1 MFLEREA
8 GPRVIFKIY
17 NSSVSNAV
25 SRVCFS
31 PNTIASVR
39 AAVLLSRRRSRPR
52 DEADSERSDSDA
64 EEGIDWT
71 GVDERTHA
79 RTKRRLSVSSRRR
92 ETMMMGRRGVS
103 RMGALWA
110 VVLTCGLAL
119 SGAVGVRGDDQATCL
134 ERTETVALD
143 AELDTGTWQL
153 VVPAGL
159 ALFGGDVAE
168 NETLGPWSLGV
179 PKTDAYGCTNDGVG
193 TTFEKD
199 VLVVTR
205 GECEFYQ
212 KALVAQALGAK
223 GLLIV
228 SPGEDFTT
236 MTCNEATKLDVVT
249 ALVTGATGQAIV
261 DAIGEVTAPTITL
274 ARADA
279 LPRPFDFLASTAL
292 VAIAMLTIYLGG
304 LWSLK
309 DKRYAHSPRR
319 EDSAEINTSDA
330 DEGAQDGIEINEYTA
345 FYFVII
351 ASAVLL
357 ILFYSMQHWIF
368 VVMRLVFAF
377 ASFQGLHV
385 IIFESLIAYRKTAP
399 RDSQVLLP
407 LIGNVHFLSIPA
419 AFGAGLIT
427 ATWLI
432 FQGARWSWILQDIMG
447 LSFLVNVLRL
457 VHLPNLKVATILLC
471 CAMLYD
477 IFWVYIQPHLFGDKS
492 VMVTVA
498 RGGERG
504 ENLPML
510 FLVPR
515 LNSVGDFSML
525 GYGDVILP
533 GLLIVHNLLFDNRK
547 RGFSDIKYY
556 YFFWSMVAYAV
567 GMCLTFAALY
577 FEVGGQGGQP
587 ALTYLVPMVVGTSG
601 FLSWKHGDLGEM
613 WNGVDEEYTSS
624 ESQSIL

>member
-1 MFLEREA
+1 
-8 GPRVIFKIY
+8 
-17 NSSVSNAV
+17 
-25 SRVCFS
+25 
-31 PNTIASVR
+31 
-39 AAVLLSRRRSRPR
+39 
-52 DEADSERSDSDA
+52 
-64 EEGIDWT
+64 
-71 GVDERTHA
+71 
-79 RTKRRLSVSSRRR
+79 
-92 ETMMMGRRGVS
+92 
-103 RMGALWA
+103 
-110 VVLTCGLAL
+110 
-119 SGAVGVRGDDQATCL
+119 
-134 ERTETVALD
+134 
-143 AELDTGTWQL
+143 

-179 PKTDAYGCTNDGVG
+179 PKTDTYGCTNDGVG

-212 KALVAQALGAK
+212 KALVAQTLGAK

-236 MTCNEATKLDVVT
+236 MTCNEATKLDIVT

-419 AFGAGLIT
+419 AFRSRFDNCYLAHLPGCSLVLDLTRHHGALI
-427 ATWLI
+427 LGQRPS
-432 FQGARWSWILQDIMG
+432 FGALAKLEGGDY
-447 LSFLVNVLRL
+447 SFVLRDVVRHL
-457 VHLPNLKVATILLC
+457 LGVHPTT
-471 CAMLYD
+471 
-477 IFWVYIQPHLFGDKS
+477 S
-492 VMVTVA
+492 VW
-498 RGGERG
+498 G
-504 ENLPML
+504 
-510 FLVPR
+510 
-515 LNSVGDFSML
+515 
-525 GYGDVILP
+525 
-533 GLLIVHNLLFDNRK
+533 
-547 RGFSDIKYY
+547 
-556 YFFWSMVAYAV
+556 
-567 GMCLTFAALY
+567 
-577 FEVGGQGGQP
+577 
-587 ALTYLVPMVVGTSG
+587 
-601 FLSWKHGDLGEM
+601 
-613 WNGVDEEYTSS
+613 
-624 ESQSIL
+624 